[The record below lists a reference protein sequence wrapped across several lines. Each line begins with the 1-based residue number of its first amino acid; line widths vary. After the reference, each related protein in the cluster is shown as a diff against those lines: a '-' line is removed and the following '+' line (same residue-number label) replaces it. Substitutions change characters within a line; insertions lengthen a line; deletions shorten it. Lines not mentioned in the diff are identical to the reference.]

1 MSAPL
6 HLGGM
11 IGYHNMDPG
20 GGADAKLLTL
30 VVPPGLFDQ
39 IKQALAAFG
48 VRRMVVTQ
56 VYRVD
61 DRDNRVESYR
71 GQRFETDVSAGLRV
85 ELLARIEDVTDLVRM
100 IGRIG
105 SNHEASNI
113 EIWMIDA
120 RRL

>member
-11 IGYHNMDPG
+11 IGDHTMDPG

-71 GQRFETDVSAGLRV
+71 GQRFETDVSSGLRV
-85 ELLARIEDVTDLVRM
+85 ELLVRTEDVTDLVRM

-105 SNHEASNI
+105 TNHQSSNI
-113 EIWMIDA
+113 QIWMTDA

>member
-1 MSAPL
+1 MSSPL
-6 HLGGM
+6 QLGGM
-11 IGYHNMDPG
+11 IGSHEMDPG

-30 VVPPGLFDQ
+30 VLPPGLFDQ
-39 IKQALAAFG
+39 IKQALAAVG

-61 DRDNRVESYR
+61 DGDNRVESYR

-85 ELLARIEDVTDLVRM
+85 ELLARTEDVGDLVHM
-100 IGRIG
+100 IGGIG
-105 SNHEASNI
+105 SNHQSSNI
-113 EIWMIDA
+113 QIWMIDA